1 MSDFLKKP
9 MLEKHKED
17 FERIRQRITEALKDY
32 ENFDGV
38 NFVDVNARGIQV
50 NGLHKKTGRYY
61 FHTVTIKYDF
71 SNVDEAIEDFVNGWK
86 HYDNPSYISDFLQF
100 LEWGEKYG
108 WD

>member
-86 HYDNPSYISDFLQF
+86 HYDNPSYISDFLWF
-100 LEWGEKYG
+100 LEMGEKYG

>member
-1 MSDFLKKP
+1 MRDHLKEP
-9 MLEKHKED
+9 MLKEHKED
-17 FERIRQRITEALKDY
+17 FDRIRQKITEALKDY

-61 FHTVTIKYDF
+61 FHTVTIKYNF
-71 SNVDEAIEDFVNGWK
+71 SNIDEVVDEFVSGWK
-86 HYDNPSYISDFLQF
+86 KYDNPEYISDFLSF
-100 LEWGEKYG
+100 IRMGEEYG

>member
-38 NFVDVNARGIQV
+38 NFVDVNARVIQV

-61 FHTVTIKYDF
+61 FLILTIKYDF
-71 SNVDEAIEDFVNGWK
+71 SNIDEVVDEFVRGWK
-86 HYDNPSYISDFLQF
+86 KYDNPEYISDFLSF
-100 LEWGEKYG
+100 IRMGEEYG

>member
-1 MSDFLKKP
+1 MRDHLKEP
-9 MLEKHKED
+9 MLKEHKED
-17 FERIRQRITEALKDY
+17 FDRIRQKITEALKDY

-71 SNVDEAIEDFVNGWK
+71 SNIDEVVDEFVSGWK
-86 HYDNPSYISDFLQF
+86 KYDNPEYISDFLSF
-100 LEWGEKYG
+100 IRMGEEYG